1 MVLGAGH
8 GGDNDVVFVIA
19 APETL
24 AAAATDLAIIGSNP
38 SVAHMAAA
46 APTVG
51 VVPAAA
57 DEVSASI
64 AHLFSRY
71 AGGYQAVAGQAAAFH
86 EQFIQNLNASAR
98 SYASTEAANT
108 SSLRSLDANTGSHA
122 SANAGAQ
129 NQSPNGFSALLPV
142 NVTIDDGLAL
152 FLLFLVGAWPL
163 DWLLVLLIS
172 QLPITF

>member
-1 MVLGAGH
+1 
-8 GGDNDVVFVIA
+8 
-19 APETL
+19 
-24 AAAATDLAIIGSNP
+24 
-38 SVAHMAAA
+38 
-46 APTVG
+46 
-51 VVPAAA
+51 
-57 DEVSASI
+57 
-64 AHLFSRY
+64 
-71 AGGYQAVAGQAAAFH
+71 
-86 EQFIQNLNASAR
+86 
-98 SYASTEAANT
+98 
-108 SSLRSLDANTGSHA
+108 LDASTGSHA